1 MASRIPGSGEV
12 TRLTLLSL
20 LSAGPSH
27 GYGLRALMESWRM
40 DAWANI
46 RYGSI
51 YQVLARMRGEGLV
64 KEVSHGSEGRRPARS
79 TYAITEAGREELQRL
94 LRSAWATPT
103 QEVQP
108 INVALSMLGMGLLA
122 AEEIEECLVK
132 RLASLEEGAAEL
144 KAEEQRSVALGGAYP
159 GLVQV
164 LTDHFDHFHRLVE
177 TERAWA
183 AQVLDHVRDGSYVS
197 NEKPAVPQEDTGGTG
212 S

>member
-1 MASRIPGSGEV
+1 MANRIPGSGEV

-51 YQVLARMRGEGLV
+51 YQVLGRMASEGLV
-64 KEVSHGSEGRRPARS
+64 NEVGHGSEGRRPARS
-79 TYAITEAGREELQRL
+79 TYAITEEGRAELHRL
-94 LRSAWATPT
+94 LRGAWATPT

-108 INVALSMLGMGLLA
+108 INVALSLLGMGLLA
-122 AEEIEECLVK
+122 PGEIEECLTE
-132 RLASLEEGAAEL
+132 RLARLEEGAAEL
-144 KAEEQRSVALGGAYP
+144 RAEEQRSLALVADSAM
-159 GLVQV
+159 VQV
-164 LTDHFDHFHRLVE
+164 IADHFEHFHRLVA

-183 AQVLDHVRDGSYVS
+183 AQVLEHLRDGSYPSRGQTFPPVS
-197 NEKPAVPQEDTGGTG
+197 EGQDHDA
-212 S
+212 